1 MGSQARNYSQLT
13 LKRLFALSGN
23 KCAFPGCN
31 IIFTNNETTENL
43 SNICHIE
50 DAEEGGRHN
59 PDMNDS
65 ERASFDNLILLCP
78 THHKI
83 TDNLDVFTVGSLRE
97 MKRNH
102 ETNYLN
108 ERLTNN
114 PSMLSNA
121 ISAISNLDLED
132 DLETD
137 NLTIFNLKEKIEF
150 NQIKRNISIIDEYK
164 IYHSKINS
172 LYDEL
177 ESQGSIKK
185 ERLLSN
191 IKLIYTKVKGIYI
204 LDSENIIECIRLN
217 SDNIIDAIYD
227 ELFLQME
234 KSSFF
239 NEDIMLG
246 IRLIMVDAFIR
257 CKILEEPI

>member
-50 DAEEGGRHN
+50 DAEEGGRYN

-83 TDNLDVFTVGSLRE
+83 TDNLALFSVENLRE

-121 ISAISNLDLED
+121 INAISNLDLEND
-132 DLETD
+132 IETD
-137 NLTIFNLKEKIEF
+137 SLKIFNLKEKIAY
-150 NQIKRNISIIDEYK
+150 NQVKRNISIIDEYK

-185 ERLLSN
+185 EKLLNN
-191 IKLIYTKVKGIYI
+191 IKLIYTKVKGNYI
-204 LDSENIIECIRLN
+204 LDSENIIESIRLN
-217 SDNIIDAIYD
+217 SDNIIDDIYN
-227 ELFLQME
+227 ELFIQME

>member
-1 MGSQARNYSQLT
+1 MGSQARNYSRLT
-13 LKRLFALSGN
+13 IIRLFALSGN

-31 IIFTNNETTENL
+31 VVFTNHNTTENL

-50 DAEEGGRHN
+50 DAEEGGRYN
-59 PDMNDS
+59 KDMTEK

-78 THHKI
+78 THHKT
-83 TDNLDVFTVGSLRE
+83 TDNFVDFSVEKLKN

-102 ETNYLN
+102 ETNYFN
-108 ERLTNN
+108 ESLTRN

-121 ISAISNLDLED
+121 INAISSIDFED
-132 DLETD
+132 DLGRD
-137 NLTIFNLKEKIEF
+137 NLTAFNLNDKIEY
-150 NQIKRNISIIDEYK
+150 NQVKRNISIIDEYK

-185 ERLLSN
+185 EKLLNN
-191 IKLIYTKVKGIYI
+191 IKLIYTKTKGKYI
-204 LDSENIIECIRLN
+204 LDSENKIETIKLN
-217 SDNIIDAIYD
+217 SDNIIDDIYD
-227 ELFLQME
+227 ELYSQME